1 MVDWGQSWSE
11 RCSSWNLCWR
21 RERFE
26 WEKLLEGQL
35 LGLISSVQWNRE
47 GQNRLKWIG
56 DDQQVYT
63 MKSGYSI
70 LNTEDQMLS
79 LECFQLLWS
88 LKIFPSGVCL
98 EDSMG

>member
-1 MVDWGQSWSE
+1 VVDWGQSWSE

-21 RERFE
+21 RERSE

-63 MKSGYSI
+63 AKSGYSI
-70 LNTEDQMLS
+70 LNMED
-79 LECFQLLWS
+79 
-88 LKIFPSGVCL
+88 
-98 EDSMG
+98 